1 MKRMKHP
8 DHGFH
13 HAYNLLEEEALR
25 KNGWVDDAPAVIAEA
40 VLEADPESTPDRVTL
55 LETAAALGV
64 KIDGRWSAARIAEEV
79 AKAA

>member
-25 KNGWVDDAPAVIAEA
+25 KNGWVDDVPVVVPEA
-40 VLEADPESTPDRVTL
+40 VPEADPESTPDRVTL